1 MSGPQRIAIVVS
13 ALAALIAGVWWI
25 CAGEASPPPRDVP
38 ARVDLIEPAGLGV
51 DDASP
56 GKETATSVAQASSA
70 QAPVAQRTPA
80 TRPLP
85 RGGVRVRVVD
95 DQDRVVADIAVAM
108 TMAVSGR
115 ADDTRV
121 AYARTDTEGTAD
133 LVADAEKMQRLRMM
147 GVSATFAVG
156 VDAPLPDAPRVTLG
170 SALTADAPITLRLPP
185 FGSAIARV
193 LDPAGAPIDDGG
205 DVFLFWRPP
214 GSDGRWDRIGTPRAP
229 SRGGEAVLATVP
241 LGQELLLRASGT
253 KHWQSGEV
261 IVRGPQA
268 AGEVV
273 RVDLRV
279 GPAWAF
285 VVGQLVDAHGAPFVR
300 PQVSMGIGTLAV
312 DAPPD
317 AEPKGVDTML
327 RWTKLDAAGR
337 FRVRA
342 GLASPAGWRRV
353 LVAEHTD
360 EGREAAF
367 QAIVPLPDPLASGV
381 DFDVGAVTFVAPTRE
396 RVLCTGR
403 VVDAAGQGLV
413 GIDVAAGYHD
423 RELGRWVGL
432 HHQRVRTDDNGDFEV
447 RSALAAP
454 VSFTLSA
461 SAHDRVPVRVEIG
474 EGSHRVLTLARGG
487 RLQAQIQAPPGV
499 PVQLLVGSIV
509 DAEGRAREPNQFGGG
524 FGAGNLAPG
533 RYDVV
538 VRIAES
544 GVEIARVPGIVVS
557 EGQKV
562 DDERLTPIDVTGR
575 CRGLQVRLLDAAGH
589 PIAKASVQVTASSG
603 RGGRAISGRA
613 ISGRAITGPD
623 GWLIW
628 VVPVPTPA
636 LSVSLDDG
644 RRAEVR
650 TDVDK
655 QTLTLRE

>member
-1 MSGPQRIAIVVS
+1 MSRSQRLAVVLG
-13 ALAALIAGVWWI
+13 ALAALSAGLWW
-25 CAGEASPPPRDVP
+25 AGAEASVSALGEVDARVTRPESVGSAASPPRAMEP
-38 ARVDLIEPAGLGV
+38 ARE
-51 DDASP
+51 S
-56 GKETATSVAQASSA
+56 
-70 QAPVAQRTPA
+70 PVAPIAERTLA

-85 RGGVRVRVVD
+85 AGGVRVRVVD
-95 DQDRVVADIAVAM
+95 GQDRGVADIAVAM
-108 TMAVSGR
+108 TMAVPGR

-121 AYARTDTEGTAD
+121 AHARTDAEGTAD
-133 LVADAEKMQRLRMM
+133 LVADAETLRRVRLM

-156 VDAPLPDAPRVTLG
+156 IDAPLPDAPRASLG
-170 SALTADAPITLRLPP
+170 EGPTADAPITLRLPP

-193 LDPAGAPIDDGG
+193 LDPAGAAIDDGG

-214 GSDGRWDRIGTPRAP
+214 NSDERWDRIGTPRAS
-229 SRGGEAVLATVP
+229 SRGGQAVLATVP

-253 KHWQSGEV
+253 QQWQSGEV
-261 IVRGPQA
+261 IVRGPQT

-273 RVDLRV
+273 RADLRV

-312 DAPPD
+312 DAPSD
-317 AEPKGVDTML
+317 AEPNGVDTML

-342 GLASPAGWRRV
+342 GFEPPAGRRWV

-360 EGREAAF
+360 AGREAALR
-367 QAIVPLPDPLASGV
+367 AIVALPDTLASGV
-381 DFDVGAVTFVAPTRE
+381 EYDVGAVTFVAPTRE

-403 VVDAAGQGLV
+403 VVDAAGKGLA

-432 HHQRVRTDDNGDFEV
+432 HHQRVRTDDNGAFEV
-447 RSALAAP
+447 RSALPAP
-454 VSFTLSA
+454 ESFTLSA
-461 SAHDRVPVRVEIG
+461 SAHDRVPVRLELS

-487 RLQAQIQAPPGV
+487 RLQAHIQAPPGV

-509 DAEGRAREPNQFGGG
+509 DAEGHAREPNQFGGG

-538 VRIAES
+538 VRIAAS
-544 GVEIARVPGIVVS
+544 GIEIARVPGIVVS

-575 CRGLQVRLLDAAGH
+575 CRGLQVRLLDAAGQSI
-589 PIAKASVQVTASSG
+589 PKASVQVTAASG
-603 RGGRAISGRA
+603 RSSRASTDA
-613 ISGRAITGPD
+613 D
-623 GWLIW
+623 GWLIC

-636 LSVSLDDG
+636 LTVSLDDG
-644 RRAEVR
+644 CRAEIRV
-650 TDVDK
+650 DQDK